1 MKKCP
6 DKAGFSLIELLMVVA
21 IIGLLVAIAV
31 PSYLGMKSKAHSAS
45 MIKVAQSASSEL
57 QFWLQSSISSYTTLR
72 QVDTDFSGK
81 IDISDKTNIQ
91 LFNDG
96 VANTYVTERNG
107 KLDEKSPWYTN
118 ISLWTTDG
126 SIPAGR
132 LTVLQ
137 PSGTSIRIVGK
148 DKDGSIIYDNTV
160 SSD

>member
-6 DKAGFSLIELLMVVA
+6 GKAGFSLIELLMVVA
-21 IIGLLVAIAV
+21 IIGLLVAIAI

-45 MIKVAQSASSEL
+45 MIKAAQSASSEL
-57 QFWLQSSISSYTTLR
+57 QFWLQSSMSSYINLR
-72 QVDTDFSGK
+72 QVDSNFSGK
-81 IDISDKTNIQ
+81 IDDSDKTNIQ
-91 LFNDG
+91 LFTDG
-96 VANTYVTERNG
+96 VTDTYVTERNS

-118 ISLWTTDG
+118 ISLWTTDS

-160 SSD
+160 TSD